1 MAIKLS
7 KEAEERLIT
16 LIKRFFAET
25 MEEEIGKKKIK
36 IKRFLS

>member
-16 LIKRFFAET
+16 SIKRFFAET
-25 MEEEIGKKKIK
+25 MEEEIGK
-36 IKRFLS
+36 SVA